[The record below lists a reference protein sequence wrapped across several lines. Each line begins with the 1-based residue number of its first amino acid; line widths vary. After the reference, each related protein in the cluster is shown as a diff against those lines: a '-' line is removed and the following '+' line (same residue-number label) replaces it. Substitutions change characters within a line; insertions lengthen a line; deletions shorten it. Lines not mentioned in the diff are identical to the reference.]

1 MQEEYLEDSDI
12 QYFVEKLDM
21 GEEGGVEYEAR
32 YEESFEEVE
41 DDPSNVEYIT
51 TVNQKVNNFTNYK
64 KKTLWKNPICFLKR
78 KL

>member
-64 KKTLWKNPICFLKR
+64 KKTL
-78 KL
+78 

>member
-51 TVNQKVNNFTNYK
+51 TVNQKVNK
-64 KKTLWKNPICFLKR
+64 
-78 KL
+78 